1 MKNHKVKD
9 CRKKKADAAKGIKTS
24 RDGGRAGPGVKNMQD
39 ANDPGAYEIETYPNE
54 EPQNNTMQQ
63 VFRQM
68 RA

>member
-9 CRKKKADAAKGIKTS
+9 CRKKKADLAKGIKTS
-24 RDGGRAGPGVKNMQD
+24 QGGGRAGPGVKNMQD
-39 ANDPGAYEIETYPNE
+39 ANDPGAYEIETYPGE

-63 VFRQM
+63 VFPQM